1 MSRLQSFVDRVLRA
15 EVIKGT
21 ADQYMKCWWLLA
33 LPGERRVYLHKF
45 VGSDWSRD
53 LHDHP
58 KWFVS
63 IGLWGG
69 YVEEYAR
76 VKRLNLGRYS
86 FRFRMIKARRRWTAP
101 WIRFFPATHIHR
113 LRVNRKRPC
122 WTIVITGRVS
132 REWGFWSEDK
142 TEDLIVDWIPWHT
155 YITRHGIEE

>member
-69 YVEEYAR
+69 YVEEVGEQQY
-76 VKRLNLGRYS
+76 VHSHDLKGWLT
-86 FRFRMIKARRRWTAP
+86 KRRRPGYASSRRPTSTACASTASA
-101 WIRFFPATHIHR
+101 PAG
-113 LRVNRKRPC
+113 P
-122 WTIVITGRVS
+122 S
-132 REWGFWSEDK
+132 
-142 TEDLIVDWIPWHT
+142 
-155 YITRHGIEE
+155 